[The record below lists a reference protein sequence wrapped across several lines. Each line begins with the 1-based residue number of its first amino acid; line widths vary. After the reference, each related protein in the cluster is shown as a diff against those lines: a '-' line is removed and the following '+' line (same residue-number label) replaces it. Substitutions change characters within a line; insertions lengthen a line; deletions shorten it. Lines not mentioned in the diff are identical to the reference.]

1 MIRNLLVVASIIL
14 IALGAATSENEA
26 DSHTST
32 LEERLEPFGKSCLE
46 GEDCGSAAP
55 AMGTGAGTGL
65 SAKEIYDKYCHVCHQ
80 TGVSE
85 APLFAS
91 DQWDERVEKGADV
104 LLENSKKGF
113 NLMPPMGTCLDC
125 SDEELQA
132 SIDYLISGTE

>member
-1 MIRNLLVVASIIL
+1 MFRHLVVAAAIL
-14 IALGAATSENEA
+14 FVALGATTSESEEA
-26 DSHTST
+26 TETSA
-32 LEERLEPFGKSCLE
+32 LEERLQPFGKSCLE

-65 SAKEIYDKYCHVCHQ
+65 SAKEVYDKFCHVCHQ

-91 DQWDERVEKGADV
+91 DQWEERVAKGADV
-104 LLENSKKGF
+104 LLENSKKGL
-113 NLMPPMGTCLDC
+113 NLMPPMGTCMDC

-132 SIDYLISGTE
+132 SIDYMISGNE